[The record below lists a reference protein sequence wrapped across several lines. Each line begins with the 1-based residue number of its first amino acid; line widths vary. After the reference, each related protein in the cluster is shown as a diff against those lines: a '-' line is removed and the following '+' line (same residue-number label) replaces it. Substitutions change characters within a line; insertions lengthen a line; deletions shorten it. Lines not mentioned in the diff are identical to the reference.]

1 MSRPPEQMQPGA
13 PQPGQPQLDTAA
25 TAGQAQ
31 ATDEETAIY
40 EQMVAGLRNH
50 VFGKGEKGIV
60 ERLSQSKS
68 AEQLVRALGET
79 VFILVQEAAKQ
90 AEESGVPFDLDT
102 LMGAATQ
109 LIDDIADLMEANGK
123 PIPEDIRGD
132 ALMMANQLYVESS
145 EPTDDEREAA
155 KMSLAEQQ
163 KDGSVN
169 EAVSYVQERGAMNG
183 ADPFG
188 TEQMPQRPGMMGK
201 RPPEE

>member
-1 MSRPPEQMQPGA
+1 MSRPPEQMQP
-13 PQPGQPQLDTAA
+13 QLDDQA

-31 ATDEETAIY
+31 ASDEETAIY

-50 VFGKGEKGIV
+50 VFGKGEAGIV

-68 AEQLVRALGET
+68 AGQLVQALGET
-79 VFILVQEAAKQ
+79 VFILVQEAAHQ

-188 TEQMPQRPGMMGK
+188 TEQMPRRPGMMGK